1 MNNFTKQLT
10 RVKDE
15 NIVWIIYLF
24 VIIFNFISNK
34 YERDYLMYKNIKD
47 KKIYKTINKT
57 LVIVLF
63 LLYLYFLGL
72 SIEDF
77 NDLNSKSTKKDIN
90 DTTLSLITNIL
101 FIVGGAIVIYLTY
114 TGADTTDVDE
124 VI

>member
-1 MNNFTKQLT
+1 
-10 RVKDE
+10 
-15 NIVWIIYLF
+15 
-24 VIIFNFISNK
+24 
-34 YERDYLMYKNIKD
+34 MYKNIKD

>member
-1 MNNFTKQLT
+1 MNNFAKQLT

-15 NIVWIIYLF
+15 NVIWIIYLF

-47 KKIYKTINKT
+47 KRIYKTINKT

-77 NDLNSKSTKKDIN
+77 KDLNNKSTIKEIN
-90 DTTLSLITNIL
+90 DTKLSVITNIL
-101 FIVGGAIVIYLTY
+101 FLVGGAIVIYLTY

>member
-1 MNNFTKQLT
+1 MNNFAKQLT

-15 NIVWIIYLF
+15 NIIWIIYLF

-47 KKIYKTINKT
+47 KRIYKTINKT

-63 LLYLYFLGL
+63 LLYIYFSGL

-77 NDLNSKSTKKDIN
+77 KDLNNKSTIKEIN
-90 DTTLSLITNIL
+90 DTKLSVITNIL
-101 FIVGGAIVIYLTY
+101 FLVGGAIVIYLTY

>member
-1 MNNFTKQLT
+1 MNNFAKQLT
-10 RVKDE
+10 RVRDE
-15 NIVWIIYLF
+15 NIIWVIYLF

-34 YERDYLMYKNIKD
+34 YERDYLMYKNIED
-47 KKIYKTINKT
+47 KRIYKTINKT

-77 NDLNSKSTKKDIN
+77 KGLNNKSTIKEIN
-90 DTTLSLITNIL
+90 DTKLSVITNIL
-101 FIVGGAIVIYLTY
+101 FLVGGAIVIYLTY

>member
-1 MNNFTKQLT
+1 MNNFAKQLT

-77 NDLNSKSTKKDIN
+77 NDLNSKSTKKEIN

>member
-1 MNNFTKQLT
+1 MNNFAKQLT

-63 LLYLYFLGL
+63 LLYIYFLSL
-72 SIEDF
+72 SIEDLK
-77 NDLNSKSTKKDIN
+77 DLNSKSTIKEIKD
-90 DTTLSLITNIL
+90 TRLSVITNIL
-101 FIVGGAIVIYLTY
+101 FLVGGAIVIYLTY

>member
-1 MNNFTKQLT
+1 MNNFAKQLT
-10 RVKDE
+10 RVEDE

-34 YERDYLMYKNIKD
+34 YERDYLMYKNLKD

-63 LLYLYFLGL
+63 ILYIYFLSL
-72 SIEDF
+72 SFEDLK
-77 NDLNSKSTKKDIN
+77 DLTKKDSPKKVQ
-90 DTTLSLITNIL
+90 DTKLSVITNIL
-101 FIVGGAIVIYLTY
+101 FLIGGAIVIYLTY